1 MPKVALYNAKGE
13 TVGEIDLRDEVFG
26 IEPNR
31 AVLHDMVVCQMASWR
46 RGTANTKRRGE
57 VSGSTRKPW
66 RQKGTGRARSGS
78 RRSPLWRKGGVA
90 FGPHPRD
97 YSYTLP
103 RKVRRL
109 ALKSALSAKV
119 QAGDIIV
126 LDELRMVQPKT
137 KEMLGVLE
145 ALKVDRKALVV
156 TLVNDPQDVNVHK
169 SARNIPGVKPIV
181 AGGINVYDLLNHDKL
196 VITRE
201 AVARVEEVLA

>member
-1 MPKVALYNAKGE
+1 MPKVAVYNAKGE
-13 TVGEIDLRDEVFG
+13 TVGEIELKDEIFG

-31 AVLHDMVVCQMASWR
+31 AVLHDMVICQMASWR
-46 RGTANTKRRGE
+46 RGTADTKRRGE
-57 VSGSTRKPW
+57 VQGSTKKPW

-78 RRSPLWRKGGVA
+78 KRSPVWRKGGVA
-90 FGPHPRD
+90 FGPHPRS
-97 YSYTLP
+97 YAYTLP

-109 ALKSALSAKV
+109 ALKSALSSKV
-119 QAGDIIV
+119 QTGDIIV
-126 LDELRMVQPKT
+126 LDQLVLSQPKT
-137 KEMLGVLE
+137 KDMIGVLA
-145 ALKVDRKALVV
+145 ALNIDRKALVV
-156 TLVNDPQDVNVHK
+156 TAGIDPQEINVEK